1 MISNESSSQAKQMPA
16 SGRGNSL
23 DLAPEVSELRY
34 RRLFETAQDGI
45 LILDANTGKIIDVNP
60 FLLDLL
66 DYPFESM
73 IGLRLWEIG
82 QFKDIA
88 ANQAAFEALRTNEY
102 IRYENLPLRT
112 KTGKEIQ
119 VEFVSNAYFV
129 GSEKVIQCNIRDI
142 SARAEF
148 QAASKSHAA
157 ALELAGRA
165 RDEVIAV
172 LSHELRTPLAAISS
186 MIDLLELGH
195 GEVGMPDKTELPP
208 LFDKAALAFIRH
220 NVQSLVSLVTELLD
234 FTHIAD
240 DALGLELVRLDAHEV
255 IRFALK
261 NLESQEKGV
270 GIGIDLRLQARH
282 SHIRADALKLEQVF
296 SNLIGNAL
304 KFTPQ
309 GGKVSIVTR
318 NGASGKLVIEVN
330 DTGIG
335 IPTDT
340 LSRIFSPF
348 EQGDSSIH
356 LRYGGLGLGLSI
368 ARTLVKAHGGT
379 LEVESEGPGQGAK
392 FTARFKIDD
401 SASGKATQADAPS
414 AANTDRSAPSASGS
428 SRHAGI
434 FCNYGGESKQPNRV
448 PA

>member
-1 MISNESSSQAKQMPA
+1 MTSNGFTSQAKPA

-23 DLAPEVSELRY
+23 ELALEVSELRY

-45 LILDANTGKIIDVNP
+45 LILDADTGKIIDVNP

-73 IGLRLWEIG
+73 VGLRLWEIG

-88 ANQAAFEALRTNEY
+88 ANQAAFKALQTNEY

-119 VEFVSNAYFV
+119 VEFVSNVYFV
-129 GSEKVIQCNIRDI
+129 GSDKVIQCNIRDI
-142 SARAEF
+142 SVRAEF
-148 QAASKSHAA
+148 QEASKSHADT
-157 ALELAGRA
+157 LELAGRA
-165 RDEVIAV
+165 REETIAV

-195 GEVGMPDKTELPP
+195 GEVGMSDKKDLPP
-208 LFDKAALAFIRH
+208 QFDKSALAFIRR
-220 NVQSLVSLVTELLD
+220 NVQNLVRLVTELLD
-234 FTHIAD
+234 FTHIANE
-240 DALGLELVRLDAHEV
+240 ALGLELVKVDAHEV
-255 IRFALK
+255 IHFALT
-261 NLESQEKGV
+261 NLESQQKGA
-270 GIGIDLRLQARH
+270 GIGIDLRLEARH
-282 SHIRADALKLEQVF
+282 SHIRADALKLEQVL

-309 GGKVSIVTR
+309 GGKVSIVTS
-318 NGASGKLVIEVN
+318 NEASGKLVIEVS

-335 IPTDT
+335 IPSDA
-340 LSRIFSPF
+340 LPRIFSPF
-348 EQGDSSIH
+348 EQADLSIH
-356 LRYGGLGLGLSI
+356 PRYGGLGLGLSI
-368 ARTLVKAHGGT
+368 ARTLMKAHGGT
-379 LEVESEGPGQGAK
+379 LEAESEGSGRGAK

-401 SASGKATQADAPS
+401 SASGKATEADVPS
-414 AANTDRSAPSASGS
+414 AANTHRSAPSASGG

-434 FCNYGGESKQPNRV
+434 FCNRGGESKQRNHA